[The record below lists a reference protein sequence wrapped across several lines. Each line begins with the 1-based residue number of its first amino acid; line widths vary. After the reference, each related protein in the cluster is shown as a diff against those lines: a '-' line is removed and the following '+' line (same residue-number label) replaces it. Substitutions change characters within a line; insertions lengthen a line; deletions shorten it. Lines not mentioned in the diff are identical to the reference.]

1 MKRSWV
7 RGKGVEK
14 GPEKRKNGERI
25 RKNVEICD
33 IFAILEFSDRL
44 RKIFEG
50 GMEEERDYER
60 F

>member
-14 GPEKRKNGERI
+14 GPEKRKNGETI

-33 IFAILEFSDRL
+33 IFAILEFFHEL
-44 RKIFEG
+44 RKIF
-50 GMEEERDYER
+50 
-60 F
+60 